1 MKNVSH
7 TTLIFTVGALT
18 DMEEVGC
25 KYKSVSK
32 EEEEEEEERRTETNK
47 HDKLLNEVNL

>member
-1 MKNVSH
+1 
-7 TTLIFTVGALT
+7 
-18 DMEEVGC
+18 MEEVGC

-32 EEEEEEEERRTETNK
+32 EEEEEEEEERRTETNK